1 MQNFRLLTAHMK
13 FYHICTLIGSFY
25 WKYIKF
31 QLKKKAKYLCLMT
44 LKGDAKFEKKLIRCF
59 KNDKNL
65 VKLDLSTQKSLK
77 CAL

>member
-1 MQNFRLLTAHMK
+1 
-13 FYHICTLIGSFY
+13 
-25 WKYIKF
+25 
-31 QLKKKAKYLCLMT
+31 MT